1 MRMEDKASIANP
13 GGSAPQRGWSA
24 VGAENS
30 STLYRKGLLKSR
42 MTEDLKDARVGIDDL
57 QIFQQLA
64 YKIRSILTKARR
76 VISNFQRD
84 GQMRIYYQASGRRWR
99 RLLR

>member
-1 MRMEDKASIANP
+1 MEIVHP

-42 MTEDLKDARVGIDDL
+42 MTEDLRDARV
-57 QIFQQLA
+57 
-64 YKIRSILTKARR
+64 
-76 VISNFQRD
+76 
-84 GQMRIYYQASGRRWR
+84 YYQNFSAT
-99 RLLR
+99 L